1 MADQQQDPNYQPY
14 ETTTAITLEDYDTI
28 HQEKEQ
34 FEQLLLQASGE
45 FMYQHYN
52 RILRSIDVS
61 LERAA
66 QAKVKLEQRERR
78 QKAKEH
84 HSELQTQ
91 REQARLQ
98 KLQERMRSA

>member
-1 MADQQQDPNYQPY
+1 MADQQQGDYIPYDP
-14 ETTTAITLEDYDTI
+14 TTAITQEDYDTI
-28 HQEKEQ
+28 HKEKEQ
-34 FEQLLLQASGE
+34 FEQLLLQARGE

-52 RILRSIDVS
+52 RILRAIDVS

-66 QAKVKLEQRERR
+66 KAKVRLERKERR

-84 HSELQTQ
+84 HEQLQQQ

-98 KLQERMRSA
+98 RLQERMRGQ

>member
-1 MADQQQDPNYQPY
+1 MADQQTADYQPY
-14 ETTTAITLEDYDTI
+14 DGSTAITLEDYDTI
-28 HQEKEQ
+28 HKEKEE
-34 FEQLLLQASGE
+34 FEKLLLQARGE

-52 RILRSIDVS
+52 RLLRSIEVS

-66 QAKVKLEQRERR
+66 KAKVRLERKERR

-84 HSELQTQ
+84 HDQLQTE

-98 KLQERMRSA
+98 KLQDRMRGA